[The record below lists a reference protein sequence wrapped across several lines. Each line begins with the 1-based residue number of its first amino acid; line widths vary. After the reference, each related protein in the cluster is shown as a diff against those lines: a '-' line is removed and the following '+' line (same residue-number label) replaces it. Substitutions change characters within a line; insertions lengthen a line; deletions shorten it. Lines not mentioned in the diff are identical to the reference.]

1 MHSHISAV
9 SNGRMEYLLEISP
22 SKCSRAIQDGIFSL
36 GTGGEIN
43 GLKPNSTNTHSFML
57 AGTVGYDG
65 RCEGTQY
72 SDPYGTWSNVIVDAL
87 IRITLKTAYV
97 PVNLNSG
104 KIMLKSGTV
113 CDLTRGT
120 CVDSEDGHTFW
131 KPIPT
136 SSCNFHQYDVLYE
149 GLATKLTS
157 QAEDSTYATVYSLVT
172 QDLTF
177 ALTAAHQQSLCGYTL
192 HNTEHP
198 KLFIL
203 ETVKGNTFTHRGSIP
218 VENLDIFTYVNSK
231 FVYVEK
237 HIKQQITSLY
247 HNVMQQRCELER
259 EVIKNTLSFASL
271 QPDEFAYRL
280 MKGPGYMAVSAGE
293 AIHVIKCIPVTT
305 TIRRV
310 KECHLE
316 LPVIIRNNSYFL
328 TPKSRIL
335 VKSSTVRECSYE
347 LPTLYFIEDT
357 WVQFTPEAHVRE
369 TTPQQLQPMTSL
381 TWKYLTPGSLAT
393 SGIYSQA
400 DIDKLRNHIMFP
412 AEKPALLNSMAR

>member
-1 MHSHISAV
+1 MLLIILVSSLQCVYGLIGYDCGGQHLNITTVSLLGTSECDLGYQKPNSSHVYVQLFQLSEYNYAEIYQCKIELFRTVQYCGMHSHISAV
-9 SNGRMEYLLEISP
+9 SNGRMEYFLEISP
-22 SKCSRAIQDGIFSL
+22 SKCSRAIQDSIFSL

-72 SDPYGTWSNVIVDAL
+72 SDPYGTWNNVIVDAL
-87 IRITLKTAYV
+87 IQITLKTAYV
-97 PVNLNSG
+97 LLNLNSG

-131 KPIPT
+131 KPMPT

-149 GLATKLTS
+149 GLATKLIS

-203 ETVKGNTFTHRGSIP
+203 ETVKGNTFTHRGSIH
-218 VENLDIFTYVNSK
+218 VGNLDIFTYVNSK

-237 HIKQQITSLY
+237 HIKQQMTSLY
-247 HNVMQQRCELER
+247 HNVMQHRCELER
-259 EVIKNTLSFASL
+259 EVIKNTLSFAFL
-271 QPDEFAYRL
+271 QPDEF
-280 MKGPGYMAVSAGE
+280 
-293 AIHVIKCIPVTT
+293 
-305 TIRRV
+305 
-310 KECHLE
+310 
-316 LPVIIRNNSYFL
+316 
-328 TPKSRIL
+328 
-335 VKSSTVRECSYE
+335 
-347 LPTLYFIEDT
+347 
-357 WVQFTPEAHVRE
+357 
-369 TTPQQLQPMTSL
+369 
-381 TWKYLTPGSLAT
+381 
-393 SGIYSQA
+393 
-400 DIDKLRNHIMFP
+400 DI
-412 AEKPALLNSMAR
+412 A